1 MRLSDAGK
9 MRRADGEAIHDRGI
23 ASTLLME
30 RAALGILAAVHS
42 ISGKYLGLG
51 KTAAVFAG
59 PGNNGGDGTAVA
71 GLLLERGWH
80 VRVFLAG
87 DREKLTPDHRE
98 MERRLIEYGGI
109 LEDYSPED
117 AEQRAFV
124 MDADIIIDALFGIGL
139 NSPLREPAASAVE
152 LINKSPARVISAD
165 IASGVQADT
174 GRILGQAVKADVTVT
189 FSMAKP
195 GHFSEPG
202 CTCCG
207 RLVVHDIGIPQD
219 ILEKSGTDVFA
230 LCDGEVTLP
239 RRDPISH
246 KGDYGKLLLIG
257 GAVGYTGA
265 PSICA
270 KAAVRSG
277 AGLVYLGVSEK
288 IYPITAVK
296 NDEAMPFP
304 LPCTDDGILSPDAV
318 PAVLERLT
326 ACDVCA
332 AGPGLGRG
340 EGTGALTRAL
350 LLESDKPL
358 VLDADALPMDLSL
371 LKTARRPVVLT
382 PHEGEFVRIGGV
394 LTGDRIGDARAF
406 AREHGCVLVLKGYRT
421 VCAYPDGEVYISTH
435 GNPGMAKGGS
445 GDALTGIIAALL
457 GQLDGVKRAV
467 NTAVFLH
474 GLAGD
479 IACEEKGEYAMTASD
494 LIDALGKATRRLI
507 R

>member
-1 MRLSDAGK
+1 MHLSDAQK
-9 MRRADGEAIHDRGI
+9 MRRADGEAINNRGI

-30 RAALGILAAVHS
+30 RAAGGILAAAQS
-42 ISGKYLGLG
+42 LTGERPG
-51 KTAAVFAG
+51 TAAVFSG

-71 GLLLERGWH
+71 GLLLERGWK

-87 DREKLTPDHRE
+87 SREKLTPDHRE
-98 MERRLIEYGGI
+98 MERRLIERGGV
-109 LEDYSPED
+109 LEDYDPGDAGQED
-117 AEQRAFV
+117 FV
-124 MDADIIIDALFGIGL
+124 LGADIIIDALFGIGL
-139 NSPLREPAASAVE
+139 NSPLREPAASAVQ
-152 LINKSPARVISAD
+152 LINKSPARVVSAD

-174 GRILGQAVKADVTVT
+174 GRILGQAVCADVTVT

-207 RLVVHDIGIPQD
+207 RLIVHDIGIPRD
-219 ILEKSGTDVFA
+219 ILALSGTDVYA

-239 RRDPISH
+239 RRAPISH
-246 KGDYGKLLLIG
+246 KGDYGKVLLIG

-270 KAAVRSG
+270 RAAVRSG
-277 AGLVYLGVSEK
+277 AGLVYLGVPEK

-304 LPCTDDGILSPDAV
+304 LPCTDGFLSPEAV
-318 PAVLERLT
+318 PAVLEKLA

-340 EGTGALTRAL
+340 EGAVALTRAL
-350 LLESDKPL
+350 LLENNKPL
-358 VLDADALPMDLSL
+358 ILDADALPTDLSL
-371 LKTARRPVVLT
+371 LKTVRRPVVLT

-406 AREHGCVLVLKGYRT
+406 AREYGCVLVLKGYRT

-445 GDALTGIIAALL
+445 GDALTGIIAAML
-457 GQLDGVKRAV
+457 GQLGDVKRAV

-479 IACEEKGEYAMTASD
+479 LACEEKGEYAMAASD
-494 LIDALGKATRRLI
+494 LIDALGRAERCLMENP
-507 R
+507 

>member
-1 MRLSDAGK
+1 MRLSDAGR
-9 MRRADGEAIHDRGI
+9 MRHADGEAIHNRGI

-30 RAALGILAAVHS
+30 RAAGGILAAVQS
-42 ISGKYLGLG
+42 LAGEGPG
-51 KTAAVFAG
+51 TAAVFSG

-71 GLLLERGWH
+71 GLLLERGWQ

-87 DREKLTPDHRE
+87 SREKLTPDHRE
-98 MERRLIEYGGI
+98 MERRLTRRGGV
-109 LEDYSPED
+109 LETYDPGD
-117 AEQRAFV
+117 AEQESFV
-124 MDADIIIDALFGIGL
+124 LGADIIIDALFGIGL
-139 NSPLREPAASAVE
+139 NSPLREPAASAVD
-152 LINKSPARVISAD
+152 LINRSSARVVSAD

-174 GRILGQAVKADVTVT
+174 GRVLGRAVRADVTVT

-195 GHFSEPG
+195 GHFAEPG

-207 RLVVHDIGIPQD
+207 CLIVHDIGIPRD
-219 ILEKSGTDVFA
+219 ILDQSGTDVYA
-230 LCDGEVTLP
+230 LCDGDLTLP

-246 KGDYGKLLLIG
+246 KGDYGKVLLIG

-270 KAAVRSG
+270 RAAVRSG
-277 AGLVYLGVSEK
+277 AGLVYLGVPEK

-304 LPCTDDGILSPDAV
+304 LPCTSGGFLSPEAV
-318 PAVLERLT
+318 PAVLEKLA
-326 ACDVCA
+326 ACGVCA

-340 EGTGALTRAL
+340 EGAAALTRAL
-350 LLESDKPL
+350 LEGDKPL
-358 VLDADALPMDLSL
+358 ILDADALPTDLSL

-394 LTGDRIGDARAF
+394 LTGDRTGDARAF
-406 AREHGCVLVLKGYRT
+406 AREYGCVLVLKGYRT

-445 GDALTGIIAALL
+445 GDALTGIIAAML
-457 GQLDGVKRAV
+457 GQLGDVKRAV

-479 IACEEKGEYAMTASD
+479 LACEEKGEYAMTAGD
-494 LIDALGKATRRLI
+494 LIDALGTATRRLI
-507 R
+507 VNQ

>member
-9 MRRADGEAIHDRGI
+9 MRRADGEAINDRGI

-30 RAALGILAAVHS
+30 RAASGILAAVRS
-42 ISGKYLGLG
+42 LAGESPGAGK
-51 KTAAVFAG
+51 KAAVFSG

-71 GLLLERGWH
+71 GLLLERGWQ
-80 VRVFLAG
+80 VRTFLAG
-87 DREKLTPDHRE
+87 NREKLTPDHRE
-98 MERRLIEYGGI
+98 MERRLIERGGV
-109 LEDYSPED
+109 LEDYDPGD
-117 AEQRAFV
+117 AGQAAFV
-124 MDADIIIDALFGIGL
+124 LGADIIIDALFGIGL

-152 LINKSPARVISAD
+152 LINRSPARVVSAD

-174 GRILGQAVKADVTVT
+174 GRVLGQAVRADVTVT

-207 RLVVHDIGIPQD
+207 RLIVHDIGIPRD
-219 ILEKSGTDVFA
+219 ILDQSGTDVYA

-239 RRDPISH
+239 RRDPLSH
-246 KGDYGKLLLIG
+246 KGKYGKLLLIG

-270 KAAVRSG
+270 RAAVRSG
-277 AGLVYLGVSEK
+277 AGLVYLGVPEK

-304 LPCTDDGILSPDAV
+304 LPCTSGGFLSPEAV
-318 PAVLERLT
+318 PVVLERLRN
-326 ACDVCA
+326 CGVCA

-340 EGTGALTRAL
+340 EGAVALTRARL
-350 LLESDKPL
+350 VESDKPL
-358 VLDADALPMDLSL
+358 VLDADALPTDLSL

-394 LTGDRIGDARAF
+394 LTGDRVGDARAF
-406 AREHGCVLVLKGYRT
+406 AREYGCVLVLKGYRT

-445 GDALTGIIAALL
+445 GDALTGIIAAML
-457 GQLDGVKRAV
+457 GQLHDVKRAV

-479 IACEEKGEYAMTASD
+479 LACEEKGEYAMTAGD
-494 LIDALGKATRRLI
+494 LIDALGKATRRLTK
-507 R
+507 